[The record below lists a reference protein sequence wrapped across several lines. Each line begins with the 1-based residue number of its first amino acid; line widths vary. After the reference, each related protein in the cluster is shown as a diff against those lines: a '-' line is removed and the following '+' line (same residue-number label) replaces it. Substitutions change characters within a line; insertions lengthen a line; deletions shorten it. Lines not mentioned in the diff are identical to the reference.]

1 MILTSLVI
9 ILAVLPWH
17 IQAAPK
23 PLYQVLGAAQDFSA
37 NAIEVAYQ
45 QARKSLLSV
54 KTKEQGAALKL
65 IEIEHAYEVLSND
78 LRRRDYDLFQIDE
91 LQSRIAEAKK
101 QYANSPVESIPFPL
115 WEPPPAGK
123 PVESTTVELTKY
135 NFAKLVLDSND
146 TWLVQAYSNAS
157 PNSHKFVHIWNRA
170 GVLLEGVAKLGRVE
184 LGETPLSFLLAERTQ
199 ATTQRVFRHGL
210 PEIVA
215 FTPSCRHLGCL
226 TRFRGE

>member
-1 MILTSLVI
+1 MVALSSSTMHAVAPMILRILVI

-54 KTKEQGAALKL
+54 KTKEQDAALKL

-146 TWLVQAYSNAS
+146 TWLVQVSL
-157 PNSHKFVHIWNRA
+157 I
-170 GVLLEGVAKLGRVE
+170 
-184 LGETPLSFLLAERTQ
+184 
-199 ATTQRVFRHGL
+199 
-210 PEIVA
+210 
-215 FTPSCRHLGCL
+215 
-226 TRFRGE
+226 